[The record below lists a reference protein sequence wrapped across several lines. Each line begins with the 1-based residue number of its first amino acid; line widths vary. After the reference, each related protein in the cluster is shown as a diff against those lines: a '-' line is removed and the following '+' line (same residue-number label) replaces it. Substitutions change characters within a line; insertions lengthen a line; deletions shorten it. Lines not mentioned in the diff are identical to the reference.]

1 MDVSTTKIHLDTF
14 ISWMSNSERREYELE
29 AEQVWKLVI
38 ILLEED
44 FTWQSKV
51 AVV

>member
-1 MDVSTTKIHLDTF
+1 MICCL
-14 ISWMSNSERREYELE
+14 MSSLILSNASVRQINLLACELLKKYELE

-44 FTWQSKV
+44 FTWQ
-51 AVV
+51 